1 MKTALR
7 KSAFREIKGSLS
19 RFLSI
24 FGIVAIGVGFFSGV
38 KTAAPDMR
46 NTADSYFDNN
56 SLMDY
61 RLVSTYGFD
70 EKDIEALRKIE
81 GAEVYPSYYTDVV
94 VSSPDSPS
102 SAARFYSMGYD
113 DSLNTIILEEGR
125 LPEKPDE
132 CIICVSDMKGGPK
145 VGSRITLRDDKG
157 QPPEDILTISEYT
170 VVGSFMSPM
179 YIDKTA
185 RGSTS
190 VGNGS
195 INAVYLIP
203 EENFCVEYNTQVYIR
218 FPELDGY
225 NCYEDEYKDRIKEL
239 TDVIENISEER
250 KEGRYADIITEANEE
265 LDKAKKEVA
274 DAEKEA
280 DEKIAD
286 GEREIEDAKQ
296 KLSDAEKDIAEA
308 EKEIADNEQ
317 KLIDGKQEL
326 TDGRKEYEDGVKELE
341 DAKEEYK
348 KEIEKAEKEIADGY
362 KEIEEKEKD
371 LAEGEKEYN
380 DGLEKY
386 NKGLAD
392 YNEGY
397 EEFQKGKDEFLKAEE
412 EYNANLALIESGKKE
427 LSEAKKTLD
436 ETKAKLDMLKAYYGE
451 TEEYKL
457 GLMQY
462 EAGLAQYEAKLAEL
476 NAAEEQLKAGEAELS
491 AAREKIEA
499 SEIELSEAKNTLD
512 ESKKQLDEAEAQLA
526 EGREKLNEGKKELS
540 DGEKELAEKK
550 AEAEKEFADAEKEL
564 ADAKLKLD
572 DGDAEIL
579 DGERQLTEGK
589 EKLEQGKKDYEQG
602 LIDLE
607 KGEKELADGKA
618 EAEEKLSDAKEK
630 LKDAEEEIADLE
642 KPKWYIFTREDNP
655 GYSEYGENAQRINN
669 IAAVFPVFFILVA
682 VLVCLTT
689 MSRMV
694 EEQRVQIGTYKAL
707 GYSNGDIIFKYMLY
721 AVTATVTGAVVGVL
735 VGMNLLP
742 YVIIT
747 AYGIMY
753 DIPGLILYI
762 DMVTALISTGVFA
775 AAVILVVILS
785 CKSALSEQ
793 SAQLMRPKAPKTG
806 KRIFLERVK
815 FFWNRLSFSGK
826 VTARNIF
833 RYKRKMFMSVVG
845 IAGCTALLLTGF
857 ALYDSIN
864 DIIVL
869 QYTELQHYQGIAVY
883 DSESYP
889 ESGNKAA
896 EVISGYGDSVKVFQ
910 KMMTVSS
917 GDRNVKAYIAVP
929 DDAEKF
935 TKFLT
940 LRNRRTKEP
949 YALTDG
955 EVLMDEKMSML
966 LGDVACGDTVEI
978 GKSDTEKF
986 DMTVSGIFENYPNH
1000 YVYMTPSTYESVFGE
1015 KPEYNALY
1023 FTHSLGKEDEN
1034 GIAEKILE
1042 TDGVVTVTFNSDV
1055 EESFSKML
1063 GSLNMVI
1070 LVIIAAAGLL
1080 AFVVMYNLTNINITE
1095 RIREIATLK
1104 VLGFYDGEVD
1114 SYIFRENIILSLFGT
1129 AVGLVLGIF
1138 LANFVITTA
1147 EVDLVMFG
1155 RNIYPLSYVLA
1166 AIVTMLFS
1174 AMVTLVMHKRLKNV
1188 DMIESLKSVE

>member
-38 KTAAPDMR
+38 KAAAPDMR
-46 NTADSYFDNN
+46 KTADRYFDENK
-56 SLMDY
+56 LMDY

-81 GAEVYPSYYTDVV
+81 GAEVFPSYYTDVV
-94 VSSPDSPS
+94 VSSSDSPS

-145 VGSRITLRDDKG
+145 VGSRITLKDDKG
-157 QPPEDILTISEYT
+157 LPPEDILTVSEYT
-170 VVGSFMSPM
+170 IVGSFMTPM

-203 EENFCVEYNTQVYIR
+203 EENFCVEYNTQVYIS
-218 FPELDGY
+218 FPELREY
-225 NCYEDEYKDRIKEL
+225 NCYDDEYKDRIEEL
-239 TDVIENISEER
+239 TEVIEDISEER
-250 KEGRYADIITEANEE
+250 KEGRYGDIIEEANEE
-265 LDKAKKEVA
+265 LSKAKKELA

-286 GEREIEDAKQ
+286 GEKEIADAKV

-308 EKEIADNEQ
+308 EQEIADNEQ

-326 TDGRKEYEDGVKELE
+326 IDGRKEYEDGVKELE
-341 DAKEEYK
+341 DAKAEYK
-348 KEIEKAEKEIADGY
+348 EEIEKAEKKIADGWA
-362 KEIEEKEKD
+362 EIEKNEKD
-371 LAEGEKEYN
+371 LAEGEKEYQDGLKKYN
-380 DGLEKY
+380 DGLAEY
-386 NKGLAD
+386 NK
-392 YNEGY
+392 GY
-397 EEFQKGKDEFLKAEE
+397 EEFQKGKEDFLKAEE
-412 EYNANLALIESGKKE
+412 EYNANLALIESGKAE
-427 LSEAKKTLD
+427 LSEVKKTLD
-436 ETKAKLDMLKAYYGE
+436 ETKAQLDMMKVYYGE

-462 EAGLAQYEAKLAEL
+462 EAGLAQYSAKLAEL
-476 NAAEEQLKAGEAELS
+476 TAAEEQLKAGETELS

-499 SEIELSEAKNTLD
+499 TEKELSEAKATLD
-512 ESKKQLDEAEAQLA
+512 DSNKQLEEAKSEID
-526 EGREKLNEGKKELS
+526 EGREKLNEGKKELE

-564 ADAKLKLD
+564 SDAKKKLE
-572 DGDAEIL
+572 DGEAEIL
-579 DGERQLTEGK
+579 DGEQKLADGK

-607 KGEKELADGKA
+607 KGEKELNDGKA

-630 LKDAEEEIADLE
+630 LNDAEEEIADLE

-655 GYSEYGENAQRINN
+655 GYGEYGENAQRINN

-721 AVTATVTGAVVGVL
+721 AVTATITGAIVGVL

-753 DIPGLILYI
+753 DIPGLILDI
-762 DMVTALISTGVFA
+762 DIVTALISTGVFA

-806 KRIFLERVK
+806 KRIFLERIK

-869 QYTELQHYQGIAVY
+869 QYNELQHYQGIAVY
-883 DSESYP
+883 DSEGYP
-889 ESGNKAA
+889 ESGDEA
-896 EVISGYGDSVKVFQ
+896 EKVISEYGDSIKVFQ
-910 KMMTVSS
+910 KMITVSS
-917 GDRNVKAYIAVP
+917 GDKNVKAYIAVP
-929 DDAEKF
+929 DNAQKF
-935 TKFLT
+935 TEFLT

-949 YALTDG
+949 YALADG
-955 EVLMDEKMSML
+955 EVLMDEKLSML
-966 LGDVACGDTVEI
+966 LGDIASGDTVEI
-978 GKSDTEKF
+978 SKSDTEKY

-1023 FTHSLGKEDEN
+1023 FTHSLGKEGEN

-1042 TDGVVTVTFNSDV
+1042 TEGVVTVTFNSDI

-1129 AVGLVLGIF
+1129 AVGLVLGVF

>member
-1 MKTALR
+1 
-7 KSAFREIKGSLS
+7 
-19 RFLSI
+19 
-24 FGIVAIGVGFFSGV
+24 
-38 KTAAPDMR
+38 MR
-46 NTADSYFDNN
+46 NTADNYFDNN
-56 SLMDY
+56 SLMDF

-94 VSSPDSPS
+94 VSSADSPS
-102 SAARFYSMGYD
+102 SAARFFSFSHND
-113 DSLNTIILEEGR
+113 TLNTIILEEGR
-125 LPEKPDE
+125 YPEKPDE

-145 VGSRITLRDDKG
+145 VGSRITLKDDKG
-157 QPPEDILTISEYT
+157 QPPEDILTVSEYT

-203 EENFCVEYNTQVYIR
+203 EDNFCVEYNTQVYIR
-218 FPELDGY
+218 FPELEKY
-225 NCYEDEYKDRIKEL
+225 NCYEDGYKDRIEEL
-239 TDVIENISEER
+239 NEVIEDISEER
-250 KEGRYADIITEANEE
+250 KEGRYEDIIIEANEE

-286 GEREIEDAKQ
+286 GEKEIEEARQ

-308 EKEIADNEQ
+308 EQEIADNEQ

-326 TDGRKEYEDGVKELE
+326 TDGRKEYEDGVKELS

-348 KEIEKAEKEIADGY
+348 KEIEKAEKEIADGWA
-362 KEIEEKEKD
+362 EIEKNEKD
-371 LAEGEKEYN
+371 LAEGEREYENGLKKYNEGLAEYN
-380 DGLEKY
+380 K
-386 NKGLAD
+386 
-392 YNEGY
+392 GY
-397 EEFQKGKDEFLKAEE
+397 EEFIKGKEEFLKAEE
-412 EYNANLALIESGKKE
+412 EYNANLALIESGKAE
-427 LSEAKKTLD
+427 LSEGKKTLD
-436 ETKAKLDMLKAYYGE
+436 ETKAKLDMIKAYYGE
-451 TEEYKL
+451 TAEYKA

-462 EAGLAQYEAKLAEL
+462 QAGMAQYEAKLTEL
-476 NAAEEQLKAGEAELS
+476 TAAEGQLKAAEPELS
-491 AAREKIEA
+491 AARAKIEA
-499 SEIELSEAKNTLD
+499 SEAELNSVKATLD
-512 ESKKQLDEAEAQLA
+512 ESKMQLDKAKSEID
-526 EGREKLNEGKKELS
+526 EGRKKLNDGKKELEE
-540 DGEKELAEKK
+540 GEKELAEKK
-550 AEAEKEFADAEKEL
+550 AEAEKKFADAETEL
-564 ADAKLKLD
+564 SDAKKKLD
-572 DGDAEIL
+572 DGEAEIL
-579 DGERQLTEGK
+579 DGEQQLAEGK
-589 EKLEQGKKDYEQG
+589 EKLSQGKADYEQG

-607 KGEKELADGKA
+607 KGEKELEDGKA
-618 EAEEKLSDAKEK
+618 EAKEKLSEAKEK

-669 IAAVFPVFFILVA
+669 IATVFPVFFILVA

-721 AVTATVTGAVVGVL
+721 AVTATVTGAAVGIL

-753 DIPGLILYI
+753 DIPGLILDI

-775 AAVILVVILS
+775 AAVIFVVILS
-785 CKSALSEQ
+785 CRSALSEQ

-806 KRIFLERVK
+806 KRIFLERIK
-815 FFWNRLSFSGK
+815 PFWNRLSFSGK

-864 DIIVL
+864 DIIIK

-883 DSESYP
+883 DSEGYP
-889 ESGNKAA
+889 ESGA
-896 EVISGYGDSVKVFQ
+896 EAERVISEYGESVKVFQ

-917 GDRNVKAYIAVP
+917 GDKNVKAYIAVP
-929 DDAEKF
+929 DNAEKF
-935 TKFLT
+935 TDFLT

-949 YALTDG
+949 YALADG
-955 EVLMDEKMSML
+955 EVLIDEKMSML
-966 LGDVACGDTVEI
+966 LGDIASGDTVEI
-978 GKSDTEKF
+978 SKSDTEKF
-986 DMTVSGIFENYPNH
+986 DMIVSGIFENYPNH

-1034 GIAEKILE
+1034 AIAEKILGTE
-1042 TDGVVTVTFNSDV
+1042 GVVTVTFNSDV

-1070 LVIIAAAGLL
+1070 MVIIAAAGLL

-1104 VLGFYDGEVD
+1104 VLGFYDKEVD

-1129 AVGLVLGIF
+1129 AAGLVLGIF

-1155 RNIYPLSYVLA
+1155 RNIYPLSYILA

>member
-1 MKTALR
+1 
-7 KSAFREIKGSLS
+7 
-19 RFLSI
+19 
-24 FGIVAIGVGFFSGV
+24 
-38 KTAAPDMR
+38 MR
-46 NTADSYFDNN
+46 NTADNYFDNN
-56 SLMDY
+56 SLMDF

-70 EKDIEALRKIE
+70 EKDIEALKKIE

-94 VSSPDSPS
+94 VSSADSPS
-102 SAARFYSMGYD
+102 SAARFFSFSHND
-113 DSLNTIILEEGR
+113 TLNTIILEEGR
-125 LPEKPDE
+125 YPEKPDE

-145 VGSRITLRDDKG
+145 VGSRITLKDDKG
-157 QPPEDILTISEYT
+157 QPPEDILTVSEYT

-203 EENFCVEYNTQVYIR
+203 EDNFCVEYNTQVYIR
-218 FPELDGY
+218 FPELEKY
-225 NCYEDEYKDRIKEL
+225 NCYEDGYKDRIEEL
-239 TDVIENISEER
+239 NEVIEDISEER
-250 KEGRYADIITEANEE
+250 KEGRYEDIIIEANEE

-286 GEREIEDAKQ
+286 GEKEIEEARQ

-308 EKEIADNEQ
+308 EQEIADNEQ

-326 TDGRKEYEDGVKELE
+326 IDGKKEYEDGVKELS
-341 DAKEEYK
+341 DAKAKYEE
-348 KEIEKAEKEIADGY
+348 EIEKAEKEIADGWA
-362 KEIEEKEKD
+362 EIEKNEKD
-371 LAEGEKEYN
+371 LAEGEREYEEGLKKYN
-380 DGLEKY
+380 DGLAEY
-386 NKGLAD
+386 NK
-392 YNEGY
+392 GY
-397 EEFQKGKDEFLKAEE
+397 EEFIKGKEEFLKAEE
-412 EYNANLALIESGKKE
+412 KYNANLDLIESGKAE
-427 LSEAKKTLD
+427 LSEGKKTLD
-436 ETKAKLDMLKAYYGE
+436 ETKAKLDLIKAYYGE
-451 TEEYKL
+451 TAEYKA

-462 EAGLAQYEAKLAEL
+462 QAGMAQYEAKLTEL
-476 NAAEEQLKAGEAELS
+476 TAAEGQLKAAEPELS
-491 AAREKIEA
+491 AARAKIEA
-499 SEIELSEAKNTLD
+499 SEAELNSVKATLD
-512 ESKKQLDEAEAQLA
+512 ESKMQLDKAKSEID
-526 EGREKLNEGKKELS
+526 EGRKKLNDGKKELEE
-540 DGEKELAEKK
+540 GEKELAEKK
-550 AEAEKEFADAEKEL
+550 AEAEKKFADAETEL
-564 ADAKLKLD
+564 SDAKKKLD
-572 DGDAEIL
+572 DGEAEIL
-579 DGERQLTEGK
+579 DGEQQLAEGK
-589 EKLEQGKKDYEQG
+589 EKLSQGKADYEQG

-607 KGEKELADGKA
+607 KGEKELEDGKA
-618 EAEEKLSDAKEK
+618 EAKEKLSEAKEK

-669 IAAVFPVFFILVA
+669 IATVFPVFFILVA

-721 AVTATVTGAVVGVL
+721 AVTATVTGAAVGIL

-753 DIPGLILYI
+753 DIPGLILDI

-775 AAVILVVILS
+775 AAVIFVVILS
-785 CKSALSEQ
+785 CRSALSEQ

-806 KRIFLERVK
+806 KRIFLERIK
-815 FFWNRLSFSGK
+815 PFWNRLSFSGK

-864 DIIVL
+864 DIIIK

-883 DSESYP
+883 DSEGYP
-889 ESGNKAA
+889 ESGA
-896 EVISGYGDSVKVFQ
+896 EAERVISEYGESVKVFQ

-917 GDRNVKAYIAVP
+917 GDKNVKAYIAVP
-929 DDAEKF
+929 DNAEKF
-935 TKFLT
+935 TDFLT

-949 YALTDG
+949 YALADG
-955 EVLMDEKMSML
+955 EVLIDEKMSML
-966 LGDVACGDTVEI
+966 LGDIASGDTVEI
-978 GKSDTEKF
+978 SKSDTEKF
-986 DMTVSGIFENYPNH
+986 DMIVSGIFENYPNH

-1034 GIAEKILE
+1034 AIAEKILGTE
-1042 TDGVVTVTFNSDV
+1042 GVVTVTFNSDV

-1070 LVIIAAAGLL
+1070 MVIIAAAGLL

-1104 VLGFYDGEVD
+1104 VLGFYDKEVD

-1129 AVGLVLGIF
+1129 AAGLVLGIF

-1155 RNIYPLSYVLA
+1155 RNIYPLSYILA